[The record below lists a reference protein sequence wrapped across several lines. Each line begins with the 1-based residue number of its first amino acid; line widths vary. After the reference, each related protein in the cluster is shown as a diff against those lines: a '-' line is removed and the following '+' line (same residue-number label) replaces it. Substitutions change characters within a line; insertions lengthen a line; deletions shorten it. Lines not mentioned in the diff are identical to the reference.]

1 MSSVESQS
9 SLRRSDPTSGNNS
22 GGNGNSS
29 SNNAS
34 SPGEITAEQ
43 IAKVTKELD
52 TVRSNMTV
60 LSEILVEIKAPGGVG
75 NHPEDLQLLR
85 VQLISIEI
93 N

>member
-9 SLRRSDPTSGNNS
+9 SLRRGDTTSGNNS
-22 GGNGNSS
+22 GGNGNS

-85 VQLISIEI
+85 V
-93 N
+93 